1 MHFSSFKYLVKEGF
15 RNVWNNRVMSFTS
28 IAVLATC
35 LIIVGAA
42 YLITENVNNMVFYI
56 ESQSE
61 MVAFLDDVDD
71 AGLLQIEN
79 KIKSIDNIRSYVY
92 VSKEDG
98 LLQAKQML
106 GESGYLLDGMED
118 RNTIPALFEIKVKD
132 LELTRD
138 TVEKLQKIQGIYSVQ
153 ASNEVSDTLTYIQK
167 TVNTFGYALILA
179 LAIIS
184 LVIITNTI
192 RATIFTRRKEINIMK
207 FVGATNSF
215 IRVPF
220 VVEGF
225 LLGLISATL
234 SFLIIWGSYTYL
246 TDAFTRGTTMFLQ
259 AAFDS
264 IIPFKDVALNI
275 GVSFLLCGTLL
286 GMIGSSISIR
296 NHVKV

>member
-1 MHFSSFKYLVKEGF
+1 
-15 RNVWNNRVMSFTS
+15 
-28 IAVLATC
+28 
-35 LIIVGAA
+35 
-42 YLITENVNNMVFYI
+42 
-56 ESQSE
+56 
-61 MVAFLDDVDD
+61 
-71 AGLLQIEN
+71 
-79 KIKSIDNIRSYVY
+79 
-92 VSKEDG
+92 
-98 LLQAKQML
+98 
-106 GESGYLLDGMED
+106 
-118 RNTIPALFEIKVKD
+118 
-132 LELTRD
+132 D